1 MNVNGC
7 SMQKW
12 FNGSVATNRQPTPLL
27 NTTLLQGSE
36 KSIPKNM
43 AENKTTFMQS
53 AKFFFK
59 KLFLSCNP
67 RTQTEDATLPV
78 VEEQRDTVASLDSN
92 LPMEMYQSDGYM
104 KRSQSIPIYNL
115 RTQTERNFTS
125 SYSPT
130 NGPSESYSPFTPHSF
145 DSKEEIIKKYL

>member
-12 FNGSVATNRQPTPLL
+12 FNGSVATNIQPTPLL

-53 AKFFFK
+53 AKIFFK

-92 LPMEMYQSDGYM
+92 LPMEMYQSDCYM
-104 KRSQSIPIYNL
+104 KRSNSIPIENAIPREVY
-115 RTQTERNFTS
+115 TYTPSPHEES
-125 SYSPT
+125 SYS
-130 NGPSESYSPFTPHSF
+130 GSPFYPHTYNLV
-145 DSKEEIIKKYL
+145 EEAKKKYL